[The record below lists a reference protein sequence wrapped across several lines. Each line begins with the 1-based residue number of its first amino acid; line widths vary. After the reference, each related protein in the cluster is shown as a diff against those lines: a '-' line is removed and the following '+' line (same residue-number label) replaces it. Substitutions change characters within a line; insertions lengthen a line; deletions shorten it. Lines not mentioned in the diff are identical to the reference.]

1 MGGLGKNKIAT
12 IEECLRFAWRQD
24 TDTLVSGM
32 EPVEQLEQ
40 NILLR

>member
-1 MGGLGKNKIAT
+1 MGGISKNKITT

-24 TDTLVSGM
+24 IDTLVSGV

>member
-1 MGGLGKNKIAT
+1 MGEVGKNKIAA
-12 IEECLRFAWRQD
+12 IEECLRVAWRQD
-24 TDTLVSGM
+24 IDTLVSGV